1 MVFDISS
8 AGMSRRL
15 VVLDVSAMERTMTVE
30 RFAKQL
36 GIFTIAALFLGACPP
51 AALAQGDHL
60 HGAPT
65 ARQPLTAAQQAQVSA
80 LVDAVK
86 QATVQFKDVA
96 NAGPD
101 YVLNFGCVSGSDYGA
116 MGLHFVN
123 GSLVGDGEI
132 DVNRPEILLYEPLA
146 GGKMQ
151 LTGADYLV
159 LAADWDSK
167 HQGPPQLMGQL
178 FHFFDSPNR
187 FGLPPFYTLHVWAW
201 KENPNGAFTNWN
213 PNVSCDAFV
222 DPSR

>member
-1 MVFDISS
+1 
-8 AGMSRRL
+8 
-15 VVLDVSAMERTMTVE
+15 MEKTMTVE

-36 GIFTIAALFLGACPP
+36 GISTIAALLLRGGLPS
-51 AALAQGDHL
+51 AALAQGDHV
-60 HGAPT
+60 HGAPGP
-65 ARQPLTAAQQAQVSA
+65 RQTLTAAQQAQVSA

-132 DVNRPEILLYEPLA
+132 DVNRPEILLYEPLP

-178 FHFFDSPNR
+178 FHFFEAPNR

-213 PNVSCDAFV
+213 PNVSCEAFV
-222 DPSR
+222 DPSL

>member
-1 MVFDISS
+1 
-8 AGMSRRL
+8 
-15 VVLDVSAMERTMTVE
+15 MTVE

-36 GIFTIAALFLGACPP
+36 GISTITALLLMTGPS
-51 AALAQGDHL
+51 AALAQGDHV
-60 HGAPT
+60 HGAP
-65 ARQPLTAAQQAQVSA
+65 AQRQTLTAAQQAQVNA

-132 DVNRPEILLYEPLA
+132 DVNRPEILLYEPLS

-159 LAADWDSK
+159 LAADWDAK

-178 FHFFDSPNR
+178 FHFFESPNR

-213 PNVSCDAFV
+213 PNVSCEAFV
-222 DPSR
+222 DQSR